1 VIVVKKQFELQIQF
15 TEMGSQKYLCIRYA
29 CPPSFLSAVL
39 FIRRPSGGLEGLS
52 AVFLEGL
59 SAVFLEGLVPIHKFI

>member
-15 TEMGSQKYLCIRYA
+15 TEMGSQKYLFHYA

-39 FIRRPSGGLEGLS
+39 LADWRACPPLHLPPLEPMPELL
-52 AVFLEGL
+52 VTVKLINEFLVAL
-59 SAVFLEGLVPIHKFI
+59 